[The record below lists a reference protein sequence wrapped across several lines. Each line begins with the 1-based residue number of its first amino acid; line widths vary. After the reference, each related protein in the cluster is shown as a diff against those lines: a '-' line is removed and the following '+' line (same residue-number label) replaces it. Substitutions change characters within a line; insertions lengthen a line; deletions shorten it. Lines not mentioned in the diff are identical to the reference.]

1 MARISVGDIYTDGFD
16 VYLSGLDS
24 SKKDGYQ
31 FDDRTVEWCIGSKTY
46 EWHLQ
51 RTGKGGRRSDS
62 GTV

>member
-31 FDDRTVEWCIGSKTY
+31 FDDLSLI
-46 EWHLQ
+46 HI
-51 RTGKGGRRSDS
+51 
-62 GTV
+62 